1 MRCAG
6 VSLRVSRL
14 EPLRL
19 RNPSAIGG
27 GPELEKAGVTFFF
40 FFTYVSLFCVGPQM
54 TGHCPSRLRADL
66 L

>member
-6 VSLRVSRL
+6 VSLGVSRL
-14 EPLRL
+14 EPLGL

-40 FFTYVSLFCVGPQM
+40 FLCFSVLCGPSDDW
-54 TGHCPSRLRADL
+54 TFPS
-66 L
+66 